1 MMNLV
6 KKTDKEILDIA
17 NPMWRDLV
25 KYSNNQ
31 NYIGFTK
38 HFCTEMMRGANEI
51 EIGKQWA
58 RNPLTKNLST
68 QKEVLGLLRRGEY
81 VTIVYKQ
88 TNNKMPG
95 EYLGRLVLG
104 LEEDKVKIFGATI
117 F

>member
-1 MMNLV
+1 MNITE
-6 KKTDKEILDIA
+6 KTDEELLEIA
-17 NPMWRDLV
+17 NPMWKDLK

-38 HFCTEMMRGANEI
+38 HFSKEMMRGANEI

-58 RNPLTKNLST
+58 RNEITKNLNSES
-68 QKEVLGLLRRGEY
+68 EVLGILRRGEHVSILY
-81 VTIVYKQ
+81 RQ

-95 EYLGRLVLG
+95 EYLGRMVLG
-104 LEEDKVKIFGATI
+104 YEDEKIKIFGATI

>member
-1 MMNLV
+1 MNIV
-6 KKTDKEILDIA
+6 KKTDEEILEIA
-17 NPMWRDLV
+17 NPMWSDLK

-38 HFCTEMMRGANEI
+38 NFCDEMMRGANEI

-58 RNPLTKNLST
+58 RNDLTKSLTPDN
-68 QKEVLGLLRRGEY
+68 EVMGILRRGDY
-81 VTIVYKQ
+81 VSVIYKQ

-104 LEEDKVKIFGATI
+104 IEKGRVKIFGATI